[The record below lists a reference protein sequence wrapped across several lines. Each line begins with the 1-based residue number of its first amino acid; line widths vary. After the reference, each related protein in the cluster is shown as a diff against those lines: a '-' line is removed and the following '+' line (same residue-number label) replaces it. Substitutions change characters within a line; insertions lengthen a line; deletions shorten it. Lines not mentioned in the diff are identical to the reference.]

1 MADQHDCIVV
11 GAGPAGLLAGVT
23 LKEAGRDVVV
33 VEARDRIGGRA
44 HSVSASDGSAV
55 ERGAQNLHGPTVA
68 TWEFV
73 TKFGL
78 QTHYL
83 EPRNQGVPAF
93 RGGEWLLDGDPII
106 YDAHERVDEVFGVP
120 NSDDVSL
127 HDALVT
133 AGLRGAELEAAEL
146 MMSVSVP
153 VPPEEASARNA
164 AEIHHIGDSMRDPL
178 SGVSRPGNANFM
190 LVDGYRRLWKE
201 LSSSIA
207 DLIQYSAP
215 VTAIDWSPGNVTLH
229 TPGQELRARSAIL
242 TVPVGVLQAD
252 TITFDPVLPERKN
265 AAIQGIRRG
274 GLIKM
279 VAEFHRA
286 WWEDSLGPV
295 RSVRSFQRAGPG
307 AFRGFSAP
315 FSNRPG
321 PPTLMSIMGTP
332 YVDEFTG
339 DSGRIRSLFLEALG
353 EMFPGVELEP
363 EIVNLDIADW
373 ASDPWTMGGVSVV
386 PVGSYKLR
394 ADLAAP
400 TPPLFWAGE
409 AAHTHGHAECVHG
422 ALETGRRAAIEA
434 MHCLQPMYA
443 NRSDDRLDWWQY
455 SPQMR

>member
-1 MADQHDCIVV
+1 MTNQHDCVVV

-23 LKEAGRDVVV
+23 LKEAGRDVLV

-55 ERGAQNLHGPTVA
+55 ERGAQNLHGPIVA

-78 QTHYL
+78 ETHYL

-106 YDAHERVDEVFGVP
+106 YDAHERVDVP
-120 NSDDVSL
+120 NPDDISL

-146 MMSVSVP
+146 MMSVSLP
-153 VPPEEASARNA
+153 VPPEDASARNA
-164 AEIHHIGDSMRDPL
+164 SEIHHIGDSMRDPL

-190 LVDGYRRLWKE
+190 LVGGYRRLWQE
-201 LSSSIA
+201 LSRTI
-207 DLIQYSAP
+207 DDVIHYDAP
-215 VTAIDWSPGNVTLH
+215 VTAVEWSPGNVTVR
-229 TPGQELRARSAIL
+229 TPGQEFRARSAIL

-252 TITFDPVLPERKN
+252 TITFDPVLPDRKT
-265 AAIQGIRRG
+265 AAIRGIRRG

-279 VAEFHRA
+279 VAEFHHP
-286 WWEDSLGPV
+286 WWEDSLG
-295 RSVRSFQRAGPG
+295 SVRSFQRAGPG

-332 YVDEFTG
+332 YVEEITG
-339 DSGRIRSLFLEALG
+339 DTGRIRSLFLEALG
-353 EMFPGVELEP
+353 EMFPEVDLEP
-363 EIVNLDIADW
+363 EIVSLDIADW

-386 PVGSYKLR
+386 PVGSYYLR
-394 ADLAAP
+394 PDLAAP

-409 AAHTHGHAECVHG
+409 AAHTHGNAECVHG
-422 ALETGRRAAIEA
+422 ALETGRRAAIEV
-434 MHCLQPMYA
+434 MHSLQPMYA
-443 NRSDDRLDWWQY
+443 NSSDDRLDWWEY